1 MKVTIEYDGNEEQ
14 EEIQVALDGYK
25 WKNAMW
31 ELDQILR
38 STIKYGDSFLSD
50 ETNASEQEILLAE
63 AIRKYIRKIVSDY
76 NLNLEI

>member
-1 MKVTIEYDGNEEQ
+1 MKVTLEFDGSEDEDDFR
-14 EEIQVALDGYK
+14 VALDGGK
-25 WKNAMW
+25 WKNALW

-63 AIRKYIRKIVSDY
+63 AIRKHIRKIVSDY